1 MSKTAIMD
9 HLKTALGESLT
20 EEAATQIGAY
30 LDTLVTDRAK
40 AETLNSTAKFEA
52 AAKEIADLKAK
63 LTEQEEAFTSEAGKF
78 AGELAEAFKNK
89 ETILFEELENYKAE
103 TLKVVEQTATEY
115 RSQVEEMVE
124 QVADD
129 YRVGMDKYRTG
140 LEGIMAEE
148 ASNFRKEQEAA
159 LAKDVKAYR
168 EDLLEKLD
176 KYLESQLTEA
186 IPTEVMEAAVKA
198 KAYEGLVQGMVETFS
213 KNYIK
218 LDSTGY
224 EALKEAKKE
233 SESLAE
239 NFNAK
244 VKEAVTL
251 TAKVRELEKEVKIT
265 SLTEGMTQNQKARAR
280 KLLESATAA
289 DVERKFDAV
298 KDYIIKESVKPTAPV
313 LTESKARP
321 TQQKPVITE
330 AAQKQL
336 TTIEEA
342 VSSAATGGNDQ
353 MTTWKK
359 GLDRMN
365 RRV

>member
-1 MSKTAIMD
+1 MSKTAIME
-9 HLKTALGESLT
+9 HLKKALGESLS
-20 EEAATQIGAY
+20 EEATTQIGTY
-30 LDTLVTDRAK
+30 LDTLVTDRSK
-40 AETLNSTAKFEA
+40 AATLDASTKLESVT
-52 AAKEIADLKAK
+52 KELEGLKQKIA
-63 LTEQEEAFTSEAGKF
+63 EQETAFKTEAEAF
-78 AGELAEAFKNK
+78 AGELAEAFKKK
-89 ETILFEELENYKAE
+89 ENILFEELENYKSE
-103 TLKVVEQTATEY
+103 TLKVVETTATEY
-115 RSQVEEMVE
+115 RAQVEQMVE
-124 QVADD
+124 QVADE
-129 YRVGMDKYRTG
+129 YKTGMDKYRES
-140 LEGIMAEE
+140 LESVMAEE
-148 ASNFRKEQEAA
+148 ASNFRKQQEAA

-186 IPTEVMEAAVKA
+186 IPSEVMEAAVKA

-233 SESLAE
+233 NESLAE

-244 VKEAVTL
+244 VKESVTL

-265 SLTEGMTQNQKARAR
+265 KLTEGMTQAQKQRAH

-298 KDYIIKESVKPTAPV
+298 KDFIIKESVKPTAPV
-313 LTESKARP
+313 INESKARP
-321 TQQKPVITE
+321 QQKQVVTE
-330 AAQKQL
+330 AAQKQIQV
-336 TTIEEA
+336 IEEN

-353 MTTWKK
+353 MSSWKK
-359 GLDRMN
+359 NLDRMN

>member
-1 MSKTAIMD
+1 MSKTAIME
-9 HLKTALGESLT
+9 HLKKALGESLS

-30 LDTLVTDRAK
+30 LETLVGDRTKAATLDASTK
-40 AETLNSTAKFEA
+40 LEASSKQISDLKQKLAEQEKAFQTEAET
-52 AAKEIADLKAK
+52 
-63 LTEQEEAFTSEAGKF
+63 F
-78 AGELAEAFKNK
+78 AGELAEAFKKK
-89 ETILFEELENYKAE
+89 EDILFEEIENYKGE
-103 TLKVVEQTATEY
+103 TLKVVEQTATDY
-115 RSQVEEMVE
+115 RSQVEQMVE
-124 QVADD
+124 QAAEE
-129 YRVGMDKYRTG
+129 YRAGMGKYRSS
-140 LEGIMAEE
+140 LETVMSEE

-176 KYLESQLTEA
+176 KYLESQLADA
-186 IPTEVMEAAVKA
+186 IPKEVMEAAVKA
-198 KAYEGLVQGMVETFS
+198 KAYEGLVQGMVEAFD

-233 SESLAE
+233 NESLAE

-244 VKEAVTL
+244 VKESVTL

-265 SLTEGMTQNQKARAR
+265 KMTEGMTQTQKQRAR

-298 KDYIIKESVKPTAPV
+298 KDFIIKESVRQTSPV
-313 LTESKARP
+313 ITESKAHS
-321 TQQKPVITE
+321 QQKQVVTE
-330 AAQKQL
+330 AAQKQIQV
-336 TTIEEA
+336 IEEA

-353 MTTWKK
+353 MSAWKK

-365 RRV
+365 RRI